1 MLTGNKG
8 EWSEIYVLLRLLADG
23 KLYAADD
30 NLQKLESIYF
40 PIVKIIREEIRGKRI
55 EYKTNNSIKIYIN
68 ENECADIP
76 TRIFDKEADYLLTRL
91 KTETVKRTFSIGETE
106 SFMKKISCFKLSAP
120 SQNKTDIT
128 IQVIDINTNY
138 SPVLGFSI
146 KSELGAKPTLL
157 NAGKTTNFI
166 YKITHNYAD
175 LAGEANMIWRISGK
189 ERHTDVKGRIQKI
202 IEEKGEISYVNME
215 NVTFKNNLELLDS
228 CMDKIVAETLLYF
241 YRDGICNCDEL
252 VKMLEQ
258 RDPMRFG
265 NTYAYAYKFKKF
277 LTSIA
282 LGMKPATLW
291 DGRDEASGGYIIV
304 TRDGDVL
311 AYHIYNR
318 NFFEDYLLKNTKY
331 DTPST
336 SRHGFG
342 EVYTEKDD
350 TLMKLNLQIRFR

>member
-40 PIVKIIREEIRGKRI
+40 PIVKIIREEIRGRI
-55 EYKTNNSIKIYIN
+55 VEYKTNNSIKIYIN
-68 ENECADIP
+68 GSECEDIP

-91 KTETVKRTFSIGETE
+91 KTETVKRTFSIDETE
-106 SFMKKISCFKLSAP
+106 NFMKKILCFKLSAP

-166 YKITHNYAD
+166 YKITHDYAD
-175 LAGEANMIWRISGK
+175 LTGEANMIWRISGE

-241 YRDGICNCDEL
+241 YRDGVCNCDEL

-291 DGRDEASGGYIIV
+291 DGRDEASGGYVIV
-304 TRDGDVL
+304 TRNGDVL

-331 DTPST
+331 DTAST

-342 EVYTEKDD
+342 EVYTEKDN

>member
-23 KLYAADD
+23 KLYAAND

-40 PIVKIIREEIRGKRI
+40 PIVKIIREEIRGKI
-55 EYKTNNSIKIYIN
+55 VEYKTDNSIKIYIN
-68 ENECADIP
+68 GNECQDIP
-76 TRIFDKEADYLLTRL
+76 RSIFDKEADYLLTQL
-91 KTETVKRTFSIGETE
+91 KAGSAQRTFSIDETE
-106 SFMKKISCFKLSAP
+106 SFMEKIHCFKLSAP

-138 SPVLGFSI
+138 SPILGFSI

-166 YKITHNYAD
+166 YKITHDYAD
-175 LAGEANMIWRISGK
+175 LAGEANMIWRISGE
-189 ERHTDVKGRIQKI
+189 ERHADVRGRIQKI
-202 IEEKGEISYVNME
+202 VEEKGEISYFNME
-215 NVTFKNNLELLDS
+215 NGTFKNNLELLDS
-228 CMDKIVAETLLYF
+228 CMDKIIAETLLYF

-258 RDPMRFG
+258 NDPMEFG
-265 NTYAYAYKFKKF
+265 NKSAYAYKFKKF
-277 LTSIA
+277 LTSVA

-331 DTPST
+331 DTAST

-342 EVYTEKDD
+342 EVYTEKDN

>member
-23 KLYAADD
+23 KLYAADHD
-30 NLQKLESIYF
+30 LQKLESIYF
-40 PIVKIIREEIRGKRI
+40 PIVKIIREEIPGKRV

-68 ENECADIP
+68 GSECEDIP
-76 TRIFDKEADYLLTRL
+76 TSVFDKEADCLLTRL
-91 KTETVKRTFSIGETE
+91 KSDSGTSTFSIIETE
-106 SFMKKISCFKLSAP
+106 NFMKKIRCFKLSAP

-128 IQVIDINTNY
+128 VQVIDINTGV

-166 YKITHNYAD
+166 YKITHDYAD

-189 ERHTDVKGRIQKI
+189 EKHIDVRGRIQKI
-202 IEEKGEISYVNME
+202 IEEKGEISYFSME
-215 NVTFKNNLELLDS
+215 NGTFKNNLELLDS
-228 CMDKIVAETLLYF
+228 CMDKIIAETLLYF

-252 VKMLEQ
+252 VEKLEQ
-258 RDPMRFG
+258 NDPMKFG
-265 NTYAYAYKFKKF
+265 NKNAYAYKFKKF
-277 LTSIA
+277 LTSVA
-282 LGMKPATLW
+282 LGMKPATSW
-291 DGRDEASGGYIIV
+291 NGRDEASGGYIIV
-304 TRDGDVL
+304 ARDGAVL

-331 DTPST
+331 DTAST

-342 EVYTEKDD
+342 EVYTEKDN
-350 TLMKLNLQIRFR
+350 TFMKLNLQIRFR